1 MVAIASCCG
10 CDSLANRLALAR
22 PGWIIFGSKGGFCC
36 RKRGFFDAVAQLA
49 LPISGILNGVDT
61 QEGFRAWTKPC
72 GGG

>member
-1 MVAIASCCG
+1 M
-10 CDSLANRLALAR
+10 
-22 PGWIIFGSKGGFCC
+22 FGSEGGFCR
-36 RKRGFFDAVAQLA
+36 RKRGFFDAVAQLV